1 MADDA
6 PTPASDSAPTP
17 APVPPPSPSSP
28 PPSPP
33 PSPTVVS
40 RKRSLPSV
48 VWLVPVIAL
57 AVGISLVVNS
67 LLQAGPH
74 ITIEFRTAEGL
85 EAGKTELRYK
95 EVVVGRVDAVS
106 LSEDRKRVIASVR
119 LARSAASL
127 AVEDS
132 NFWVVRPRIGV
143 GGISGLATLVSG
155 AYIGADAGVSTED
168 RKAFVGLE
176 VPPFVLRGEPGRS
189 FVLRAPDL
197 GSLDVGSPIFYR
209 RTRVGRVVGYTLDA
223 EKDELLVQIFVEAP
237 YERLVNNR
245 SRFWNAS
252 GFDFTLNA
260 SGLTVDTQALTSV
273 IAGGVAF
280 EHSELATPNAKDEVE
295 AAAGTR
301 FWLFSNR
308 KAAISPPDG
317 PPMRLK
323 FVFDQSVRGLSVGAP
338 IDFLGVEIGE
348 VRAIRPG
355 YDAQRKR
362 YPMEVTADVYPLRLG
377 AVRGALVEAPPGQG
391 PGQDRDQRQR
401 DRRELNVRLFQ
412 RLVENGVRA
421 QLRTGNLLTGQM
433 YVALDFVPKSRPA
446 TLAMADGVPQVP
458 TVPGT
463 LSDVQPQIAEIV
475 AKINKVPFDDIGRD
489 LRTTLAQAR
498 EAISKLSPE
507 AQQSLAEV
515 RKTLEAMQGSLGKFD
530 RNLLDPDAP
539 VQRNVEQTMTDLQRA
554 AQSLRVLTDYLQ
566 RHPESLLRGKP
577 ADPPLPSLENGR

>member
-6 PTPASDSAPTP
+6 STPVPDPAP
-17 APVPPPSPSSP
+17 APVPPP
-28 PPSPP
+28 PPSPSP
-33 PSPTVVS
+33 PSSLPPAPTVVS

-85 EAGKTELRYK
+85 EAGKTEVRYK

-127 AVEDS
+127 AVEDT

-223 EKDELLVQIFVEAP
+223 EKDELLVQIFIEAP

-273 IAGGVAF
+273 IGGGVAF
-280 EHSELATPNAKDEVE
+280 EHSDQAMPNAKDEAE

-301 FWLFSNR
+301 FWLFANR
-308 KAAISPPDG
+308 KAAIAPPDG
-317 PPMRLK
+317 PPMRLR
-323 FVFDQSVRGLSVGAP
+323 FVFDQSVRGLSVGSP

-355 YDAQRKR
+355 YDVQHKR
-362 YPMEVTADVYPLRLG
+362 YPMEVVADVHPLRLG
-377 AVRGALVEAPPGQG
+377 AVRGALVEDSQGQK
-391 PGQDRDQRQR
+391 QSDRQAE
-401 DRRELNVRLFQ
+401 RREQNLQLFR
-412 RLVENGVRA
+412 RLVENGLRA

-433 YVALDFVPKSRPA
+433 YVALDFIPKARPA
-446 TLAMADGVPQVP
+446 VLAVADGVPQVP

-463 LSDVQPQIAEIV
+463 FSDVQPQIAEIV

-498 EAISKLSPE
+498 DAISKLSPE

>member
-1 MADDA
+1 
-6 PTPASDSAPTP
+6 
-17 APVPPPSPSSP
+17 
-28 PPSPP
+28 
-33 PSPTVVS
+33 
-40 RKRSLPSV
+40 
-48 VWLVPVIAL
+48 
-57 AVGISLVVNS
+57 
-67 LLQAGPH
+67 
-74 ITIEFRTAEGL
+74 
-85 EAGKTELRYK
+85 
-95 EVVVGRVDAVS
+95 VVGRVDAVS

-127 AVEDS
+127 AVEDT

-273 IAGGVAF
+273 VAGGVAF

-295 AAAGTR
+295 AAAGAR

-308 KAAISPPDG
+308 KAAIAPPDG

-377 AVRGALVEAPPGQG
+377 AVRGALVEAPQGQG

-401 DRRELNVRLFQ
+401 DRRELNLRLFQ

-446 TLAMADGVPQVP
+446 TLAMADGVPEVP

-463 LSDVQPQIAEIV
+463 LSDLQPQIAEIV

-498 EAISKLSPE
+498 EAIAKLSPE

>member
-1 MADDA
+1 MADESPPSE
-6 PTPASDSAPTP
+6 PTPVPAPAP
-17 APVPPPSPSSP
+17 LPVPPA
-28 PPSPP
+28 
-33 PSPTVVS
+33 PTIVS

-48 VWLVPVIAL
+48 VWLVPLIAL
-57 AVGISLVVNS
+57 AVGVSLVVNS

-85 EAGKTELRYK
+85 EAGKTEVRYK

-119 LARSAASL
+119 LARSAAAL
-127 AVEDS
+127 AVEDT

-168 RKAFVGLE
+168 RKSFVGLE

-280 EHSELATPNAKDEVE
+280 EHSELATPNAKDEAE
-295 AAAGTR
+295 AAPGAR

-362 YPMEVTADVYPLRLG
+362 YPMEVTADVHPLRLG
-377 AVRGALVEAPPGQG
+377 AVRGALVEGRGGDASE
-391 PGQDRDQRQR
+391 RAER
-401 DRRELNVRLFQ
+401 NVQLFR

-433 YVALDFVPKSRPA
+433 YVALDFIPKSKPA
-446 TLAMADGVPQVP
+446 ALVMADGVPQVP

-489 LRTTLAQAR
+489 LRATLAQAR
-498 EAISKLSPE
+498 EAIAKLSPE

-515 RKTLEAMQGSLGKFD
+515 RKTLDALQGSLGKFD

-577 ADPPLPSLENGR
+577 ADPPLPSLEGAR

>member
-6 PTPASDSAPTP
+6 PTPAPDPAPTPVPPP
-17 APVPPPSPSSP
+17 APVPPSP
-28 PPSPP
+28 PL
-33 PSPTVVS
+33 PTVVA

-85 EAGKTELRYK
+85 EAGKTEVRYK

-127 AVEDS
+127 AVEDT

-273 IAGGVAF
+273 VAGGVAF

-301 FWLFSNR
+301 FWLFTNR
-308 KAAISPPDG
+308 KAAIAPPDG

-377 AVRGALVEAPPGQG
+377 AVRGALVEAPQGQG

-401 DRRELNVRLFQ
+401 DRRELNLRLFQ

-433 YVALDFVPKSRPA
+433 YVALDFVPKSRPT
-446 TLAMADGVPQVP
+446 TLAMADGVPEVP

-489 LRTTLAQAR
+489 LRATLAQAR

-577 ADPPLPSLENGR
+577 ADAPLPSLENGR

>member
-6 PTPASDSAPTP
+6 SPPAPDPAP
-17 APVPPPSPSSP
+17 APVPPPP
-28 PPSPP
+28 PPAPP
-33 PSPTVVS
+33 PAPTVVS

-85 EAGKTELRYK
+85 EAGKTEVRYK

-127 AVEDS
+127 AVEDTH
-132 NFWVVRPRIGV
+132 FWVVRPRIGV

-223 EKDELLVQIFVEAP
+223 EKDELLVQIFIEAP

-260 SGLTVDTQALTSV
+260 SGLTVDTQALASV
-273 IAGGVAF
+273 IGGGVAF
-280 EHSELATPNAKDEVE
+280 EHSDQATPGAKDEAE

-301 FWLFSNR
+301 FWLFTNR
-308 KAAISPPDG
+308 KAAIAPPDG
-317 PPMRLK
+317 PPMRMR
-323 FVFDQSVRGLSVGAP
+323 FVFEQSVRGLSVGAP

-362 YPMEVTADVYPLRLG
+362 YPMEVTADVHPLRLG
-377 AVRGALVEAPPGQG
+377 AVRGALVEDGRG
-391 PGQDRDQRQR
+391 RTRDE
-401 DRRELNVRLFQ
+401 RREQNVQLFQ
-412 RLVENGVRA
+412 RLVENGLRA

-433 YVALDFVPKSRPA
+433 YVALDFIPKTRPA
-446 TLAMADGVPQVP
+446 RLAMADGVPEVP

-489 LRTTLAQAR
+489 LRATLAQAR
-498 EAISKLSPE
+498 EAIAKLSPE
-507 AQQSLAEV
+507 AQQSLVEV
-515 RKTLEAMQGSLGKFD
+515 RKTLDALQGSLGKFD

-577 ADPPLPSLENGR
+577 ADPPLPSLENAR